1 MQLEHAG
8 TNRPLGLK
16 ALIGVLLVPLLF
28 AAGFLAATW
37 KSADHLKRVDAAVVN
52 LDEPVTVNGQ
62 MVPLGRE
69 LAGGLAKGDP
79 DDPDKNFN
87 WKVTKEDDARSGLAS
102 GRYAAIVVIPKSFS
116 ADATSYGD
124 ADPQKARQ
132 ATVDVE
138 TSQIVGIADATVG
151 QTIADTARRTLN
163 KTLTESYLDNIYL
176 GFNKTGEQFGE
187 VADGAGKLADGSGE
201 LGNGIGEAAKGAD
214 EFSNGLTQ
222 LDNGAGELA
231 AGGPQLK
238 TGGQELAGGLG
249 QLSQQ
254 TGQLPG
260 QTTQLAQ
267 GSRGIADGAQQL
279 SGGTAGVADGARG
292 ISDGLGAMAPGAKG
306 LADGLNQMKAGV
318 PQAAS
323 GVSRSATG
331 AREFATGAQTW
342 ADGAT
347 DYGNQLQKF
356 SKGLQI
362 PGAVLTCKQA
372 GIPEA
377 SSECIGFL
385 KGSAAAGVAM
395 ETEDPDSGQS
405 LVSGAQGLGTGAQ
418 GLAGGANKMAGG
430 LDTLSTE
437 MGKMSAGIAPMADGA
452 TQLSDGLQQLAPG
465 AGQLADGAEQ
475 LNGGA
480 GQLASGADQVATGTE
495 KLAQG
500 MTPLSQG
507 IAKLSTGASQYV
519 DGVGQYADGVT
530 QLSDGIH
537 QAAQGAP
544 GLAEGLHKLQG
555 GSDELTKG
563 QREMADGLRKG
574 AEQVP
579 HYDTSDRENLKS
591 VVAAPVANPGE
602 ATATAG
608 DPADDGILPALTSV
622 SLLMALALWLGGLA
636 TYLVVRA
643 IPARSLTSSEPSW
656 RLTANGLLPGVAIG
670 AVQALVITGL
680 SNLVLELSAGKL
692 VALFGVALLGAV
704 TFAVVNHALVG
715 WLGGAGRLI
724 SVAFAVLAAASGLTS
739 AIPEFFDAVRPF
751 NPLSPALDSIRA
763 VATDGPGLGGALG
776 LLVAWLLLGLVASH
790 LSVLR
795 NRVVTPAKL
804 SKGLQFA

>member
-132 ATVDVE
+132 ATVDIE

-187 VADGAGKLADGSGE
+187 VADGASKLADGSGE
-201 LGNGIGEAAKGAD
+201 LGNGIDQAAKGAD
-214 EFSNGLTQ
+214 DFSNGLTQ
-222 LDNGAGELA
+222 LDNGAGQLA

-238 TGGQELAGGLG
+238 SGGQELAGGLG
-249 QLSQQ
+249 QLSQK
-254 TGQLPG
+254 TSELPG

-267 GSRGIADGAQQL
+267 GSRGIADGVKGLSEGSAQLSQGLTALNQQL
-279 SGGTAGVADGARG
+279 PAQLNDAAAKSAADAAK
-292 ISDGLGAMAPGAKG
+292 LGEGAK
-306 LADGLNQMKAGV
+306 
-318 PQAAS
+318 
-323 GVSRSATG
+323 
-331 AREFATGAQTW
+331 EFAGQAQNF
-342 ADGAT
+342 
-347 DYGNQLQKF
+347 GNGMEQF
-356 SKGLQI
+356 SKGLQT
-362 PGAVLTCKQA
+362 PGALVSCDQA
-372 GIPEA
+372 GITDPA
-377 SSECIGFL
+377 ECQGFL
-385 KGSAAAGVAM
+385 KGAAAAGVAM
-395 ETEDPDSGQS
+395 ETKDPSTGQS
-405 LVSGAQGLGTGAQ
+405 LVSGAQGIGQGAKTFSDEIAKATSGASSPA
-418 GLAGGANKMAGG
+418 GLNE
-430 LDTLSTE
+430 L
-437 MGKMSAGIAPMADGA
+437 MSNIGMLADGA
-452 TQLSDGLQQLAPG
+452 TKLNGGLQQLAPG
-465 AGQLADGAEQ
+465 ADKV
-475 LNGGA
+475 A
-480 GQLASGADQVATGTE
+480 GGTE
-495 KLAQG
+495 QLAQG

-507 IAKLSTGASQYV
+507 ISELSTGATQYA
-519 DGVGQYADGVT
+519 DGVGQYTDGVT
-530 QLSDGIH
+530 QLSDGLH

-544 GLAEGLHKLQG
+544 GLAEGLHKLKG

-579 HYDTSDRENLKS
+579 HYDQSDRDNLKS

-656 RLTANGLLPGVAIG
+656 RLTANGLLPGVGIA

-739 AIPEFFDAVRPF
+739 AIPGFFDAVRPF

-795 NRVVTPAKL
+795 NRVVTPGTL
-804 SKGLQFA
+804 SKDLQFA